1 MKAKELWDLLEG
13 DSNQV
18 DNKRYPRK
26 DIFIKGS
33 RVNYVEKGESW
44 GYRVVLS
51 NLDNEADVD
60 YSVYGTPIWIESTTY
75 KFAKSLKSR
84 FGKNIFVKLDGKDR
98 DYITNSYHIPVFEEI
113 DAFSKLKIESKFQKL
128 SPGGAISYVETPN
141 LTQNTDAVMEII
153 KFIYDNIM
161 YAELNTKSDYCQ
173 VCGYE
178 GEILINDK
186 LEWYCPNCG
195 NKDHTKLNVA
205 RRTCGYIGLTEW
217 VRPLLTFPA
226 HHWGQ

>member
-60 YSVYGTPIWIESTTY
+60 YSVYGTPI
-75 KFAKSLKSR
+75 
-84 FGKNIFVKLDGKDR
+84 
-98 DYITNSYHIPVFEEI
+98 
-113 DAFSKLKIESKFQKL
+113 
-128 SPGGAISYVETPN
+128 
-141 LTQNTDAVMEII
+141 
-153 KFIYDNIM
+153 
-161 YAELNTKSDYCQ
+161 
-173 VCGYE
+173 
-178 GEILINDK
+178 
-186 LEWYCPNCG
+186 
-195 NKDHTKLNVA
+195 
-205 RRTCGYIGLTEW
+205 
-217 VRPLLTFPA
+217 
-226 HHWGQ
+226 